1 MAQLKNSEVAGA
13 WVRCYSSATDV
24 LMMSDSYHEML
35 HGGEVGDMRAGC
47 TKAIV
52 RRNGAAGGKVKRCC
66 AERAGCF
73 TYSYLCWSNRVRRYY
88 LKIPPCLYE
97 HCTNVSASYGDPGCC
112 VQLPELT
119 TGTDADRGNGVAG
132 VRTYVLRVRIRSR
145 LRKHRFHT
153 ERYICSKA
161 IHDQPVYAQT
171 APRKSGLAGDGEMG
185 AVSCCL

>member
-1 MAQLKNSEVAGA
+1 
-13 WVRCYSSATDV
+13 
-24 LMMSDSYHEML
+24 ML
-35 HGGEVGDMRAGC
+35 CRE
-47 TKAIV
+47 
-52 RRNGAAGGKVKRCC
+52 KVKRCC

-153 ERYICSKA
+153 ERYILLWLKNSG
-161 IHDQPVYAQT
+161 IIFVVPFFSTYRV
-171 APRKSGLAGDGEMG
+171 PRKRFLPRAKKSGPPPQQKSKLH
-185 AVSCCL
+185 AVCPLYLFAFLTIYY